1 MYRFYGCSSNIKAAF
16 INVCDG
22 YTYYLC
28 MSVTLTDWSPPHV
41 TGYIP
46 SVVVGVVGIGHVS
59 GIKANWEKEKY
70 NIDQIM
76 V

>member
-1 MYRFYGCSSNIKAAF
+1 MIHLSMYVSNW
-16 INVCDG
+16 
-22 YTYYLC
+22 
-28 MSVTLTDWSPPHV
+28 LTDPRLIV

-46 SVVVGVVGIGHVS
+46 TVVVGVVGIGHVS

>member
-1 MYRFYGCSSNIKAAF
+1 
-16 INVCDG
+16 
-22 YTYYLC
+22 
-28 MSVTLTDWSPPHV
+28 MSVTLTDWSLPYV

-46 SVVVGVVGIGHVS
+46 TVVVGVVGIGHVS

>member
-1 MYRFYGCSSNIKAAF
+1 
-16 INVCDG
+16 
-22 YTYYLC
+22 
-28 MSVTLTDWSPPHV
+28 MSVTLIYVKFWLIPRLIVS
-41 TGYIP
+41 GYIP
-46 SVVVGVVGIGHVS
+46 LVVVGVVGIGHVS